1 MNKAVARSY
10 EFGPFHLDGA
20 RRSLLRA
27 DEVLPLSPKAFEMLV
42 LLVEHQG
49 QVLEKDQLLE
59 WLWPDSVV
67 EEANLTV
74 TISALR
80 KALGETAQQP
90 RYITTVAGRGYKFVG
105 EVKAIAEDEQTQS
118 SESVPTTATTSPD
131 SPAKRLFQF
140 ARSHRLAI
148 AEALIVC
155 LAVLG
160 WFVFSRQTPPPA
172 RRTVPLTSLPGLKQE
187 PAFAP
192 DGKQIAFVW
201 NGEQE
206 DNQDIYLRQ
215 INAEGLL
222 RLTTHPA
229 PDTNPVWSPDGRY
242 LAFLRAYAGG
252 NAIYTIPALGG
263 PERKLTDVRPSAFF
277 QNLDWSPDGKYL
289 AVSHKHSSEA
299 PRGLILIT
307 VETGERR
314 QVTLPPAS
322 NLSDGMP
329 RFSPD
334 GQQLAFARGASF
346 FVGDIYMVPVA
357 GGAARQLTFDKRWL
371 NGLTWT
377 ADSREIV
384 FSSNRG
390 GLLGLWRVSS
400 NRGQPQALAAAG
412 DDAMFPAISRQG
424 QQLAYARW
432 KTDSN
437 IWRVPGPQSEAKD
450 RLPVKLIASTRDD
463 ALPQYSPDGQRI
475 AFLSSRTGSEEVW
488 LCDSDGKNQIQLTAL
503 NGAPGGSP
511 RWSPDGR
518 RIVFDCRLEGHG
530 DIFIINVEGGAA
542 RRLTSEAA
550 EDIVPSWSRDGRWIY
565 FASNRSGS
573 QQVWKIPVEG
583 GAAVQVTQQ
592 GGFEAFESTDGKMLY
607 YSKGNAIWRME
618 VAGGAETQLLDG
630 IAWGYWA
637 VTAQGICYLNRQA
650 TPRPAIE
657 LFNFA
662 TRQVSRLATV
672 EKDPSIPSPPGF
684 AVSPDGRWILFKRID
699 QSDNDILLVENFQ

>member
-1 MNKAVARSY
+1 MNKADAGSY
-10 EFGPFHLDGA
+10 EFGPFRLDGA

-27 DEVLPLSPKAFEMLV
+27 DAVVPLSAKAFEMLA
-42 LLVEHQG
+42 LLIEHQG
-49 QVLEKDQLLE
+49 QVLEKDQLLA

-80 KALGETAQQP
+80 KALGENAQQP
-90 RYITTVAGRGYKFVG
+90 RYIHTVAGRGYKFVG
-105 EVKAIAEDEQTQS
+105 EAKASAEDKQAQI
-118 SESVPTTATTSPD
+118 SESAPLTATTPPNK
-131 SPAKRLFQF
+131 PAKLLFQF
-140 ARSHRLAI
+140 TPTQRLA
-148 AEALIVC
+148 LSGVVC
-155 LAVLG
+155 VCVAVFG
-160 WFVFSRQTPPPA
+160 WFVFSRQTSPPPA
-172 RRTVPLTSLPGLKQE
+172 RRTIPLTSLPGLKQE

-215 INAEGLL
+215 ISAEGLL

-252 NAIYTIPALGG
+252 SAIYTIPALGG
-263 PERKLTDVRPSAFF
+263 SERKLTDVRPSAFW

-289 AVSHKHSSEA
+289 AVSDKHSAEA
-299 PRGLILIT
+299 PRGLILIK

-314 QVTLPPAS
+314 QLTLPLAP

-346 FVGDIYMVPVA
+346 FVGDIYVVPVA
-357 GGAARQLTFDKRWL
+357 GGAAQQLTSDKRWL

-377 ADSREIV
+377 ADSGEIV

-390 GLLGLWRVSS
+390 GLLGLWRVSAS
-400 NRGQPQALAAAG
+400 GGQPQALAAG

-437 IWRVPGPQSEAKD
+437 IWRVPGPQSETKE

-475 AFLSSRTGSEEVW
+475 AFLSARTGSEEVW
-488 LCDSDGKNQIQLTAL
+488 LCNSDGKNQIQLTTL

-530 DIFIINVEGGAA
+530 DIFIINVEGGAPL
-542 RRLTSEAA
+542 RLTNEAS

-573 QQVWKIPVEG
+573 QQVWKVPAEG

-592 GGFEAFESTDGKMLY
+592 GGFEAFESTDGKTLY
-607 YSKGNAIWRME
+607 FSKGNALWRME
-618 VAGGAETQLLDG
+618 VAGSAETQLLDG

-650 TPRPAIE
+650 IPRPAIE

-662 TRQVSRLATV
+662 TRQVSRLVTV
-672 EKDPSIPSPPGF
+672 EKDPTIPSPPGF

-699 QSDNDILLVENFQ
+699 QSDNDILLVENFR